1 MNRHT
6 NISIKFIGVADNF
19 IFLDES
25 TSFNGTI
32 TAKEV
37 IVGGSVNGDI
47 NASDQILIKK
57 GATVKGSL
65 QTQKL
70 LFEEGGQHK
79 GLIRLWSEPEV
90 SKSITNESLE
100 QSINGEPVNKPEE
113 DKRTVEQ
120 NSEERRDKPLEDKKA
135 AAERLW

>member
-1 MNRHT
+1 M
-6 NISIKFIGVADNF
+6 ADNF

-32 TAKEV
+32 TAEEV
-37 IVGGSVNGDI
+37 IVEGSVNGDI
-47 NASDQILIKK
+47 NATDQILIKK

-79 GLIRLWSEPEV
+79 GLIRLWNEPEV
-90 SKSITNESLE
+90 SKSMINISPE

-113 DKRTVEQ
+113 DKSTVER
-120 NSEERRDKPLEDKKA
+120 NSEERRDKPTEDKEV